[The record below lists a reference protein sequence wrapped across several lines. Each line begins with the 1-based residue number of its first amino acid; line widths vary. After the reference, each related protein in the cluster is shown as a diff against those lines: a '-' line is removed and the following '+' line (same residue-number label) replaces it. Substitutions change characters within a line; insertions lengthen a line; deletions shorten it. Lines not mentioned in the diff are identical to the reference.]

1 MGDHEGLVSHAI
13 MEARL
18 RAALQRREAKGTLRR
33 LTRFDD
39 DQAPRT
45 SEGRSIQESSRDLKG
60 KGKEATGRRWI
71 DFSSNDYL
79 SFAPSSELGDA
90 YLGELEAYRRRH
102 SHAPLM
108 GSSGSR
114 LLDGNS
120 SLAEEVS
127 DF

>member
-1 MGDHEGLVSHAI
+1 